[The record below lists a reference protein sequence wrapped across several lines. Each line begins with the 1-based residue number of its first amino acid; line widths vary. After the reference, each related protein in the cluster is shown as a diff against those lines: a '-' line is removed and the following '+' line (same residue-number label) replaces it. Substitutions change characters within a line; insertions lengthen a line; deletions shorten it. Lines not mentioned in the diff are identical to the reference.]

1 MHVWQPFADLE
12 DRTGPNPAGLDV
24 TVWDGTGDLPADA
37 GEVEAL
43 VMPYL
48 SGDRVEEVLSKLP
61 RLRFLQTLTAGTD
74 SLRGKVPDGV
84 QVANAR
90 GLHDTATS
98 EIAVTLALAGRN
110 NLREYADQRAAG
122 VWSVVGQRPG
132 LADARVLLVGYGS
145 IGKAVLARLTPF
157 ECDVTVVART
167 ARTEDGRQV
176 HGFEELPELAA
187 AADVVVLVVP
197 LTDDTRGMVGPDV
210 LARLPDG
217 ALVVNVGRGALV
229 DTDALVAQL
238 QSGRIGA
245 ALDVVDPEPLPEG
258 HPLWSAPGLVLTPHV
273 GGHARA
279 FEPRA
284 RSYVAGVLA
293 RLAAGDPPL
302 NLVDGL

>member
-12 DRTGPNPAGLDV
+12 ERTGPVPDGLDV
-24 TVWDGTGDLPADA
+24 AVWDGTGDLPEDA
-37 GEVEAL
+37 AEVEAL

-48 SGDRVEEVLSKLP
+48 SGNRLDEVLGKLP

-74 SLRGKVPDGV
+74 NLRGRLPDGV
-84 QVANAR
+84 RVANAR

-110 NLREYADQRAAG
+110 QLREYGDQRAAG
-122 VWSVVGQRPG
+122 AWHVVGQRPG
-132 LADARVLLVGYGS
+132 LADARVVLVGYGS

-157 ECDVTVVART
+157 ECEVTVVART

-176 HGFEELPELAA
+176 HGFEELPQLAA
-187 AADVVVLVVP
+187 SADVVVLVVP
-197 LTDDTRGMVGPDV
+197 LTDQTRGMVGAEV
-210 LARLPDG
+210 LSRLPDG

-229 DTDALVAQL
+229 DTDALVAEL
-238 QSGRIGA
+238 ASGRLSA

-258 HPLWSAPGLVLTPHV
+258 HPLWSVPGLLLTPHV

-284 RSYVAGVLA
+284 RRFVASLLV
-293 RLAAGDPPL
+293 RLAAGEPPL

>member
-12 DRTGPNPAGLDV
+12 DRTGPVPAGLDV

-37 GEVEAL
+37 AEVEAL

-48 SGDRVEEVLSKLP
+48 SGDRLEEVLGGLP
-61 RLRFLQTLTAGTD
+61 RLRYLQTLTAGTD
-74 SLRGKVPDGV
+74 NLRGKIPDGV
-84 QVANAR
+84 RVANAR

-98 EIAVTLALAGRN
+98 EIAVTLALAARN
-110 NLREYADQRAAG
+110 QLREYGDQRAAG
-122 VWSVVGQRPG
+122 VWHVIGQRPG

-145 IGKAVLARLTPF
+145 IGKAVLARLKPF

-176 HGFEELPELAA
+176 HGFRELPELAA
-187 AADVVVLVVP
+187 SADVVVLVVP
-197 LTDDTRGMVGPDV
+197 LTEDTRGMVGADV
-210 LARLPDG
+210 LSRLPDG
-217 ALVVNVGRGALV
+217 AVVVNVGRGALV
-229 DTDALVAQL
+229 DTDALVAEL
-238 QSGRIGA
+238 GSGRLNA

-258 HPLWSAPGLVLTPHV
+258 HPLWSVPGLVLTPHV

-279 FEPRA
+279 FDPRA
-284 RSYVAGVLA
+284 RRFVAGVLA

-302 NLVDGL
+302 NLVEGL